1 MAINKEFY
9 NAGRSGGFFDKL
21 ILKKRMEMM
30 DIFTESFP
38 ADAIEHALDVG
49 VTADS
54 SALSANFFE
63 KLFPD
68 KSKITA
74 LSDQDALWLEEE
86 FEGVQFVRA
95 SALQMPFEDNSFDV
109 VFSAATLEHVGSRD
123 SQKKMLEECYRVCK
137 KGMFITTPNKWYP
150 VDFHTLLPFVH
161 WLPRTISTRIL
172 NALGL
177 SYFSKE
183 ENLNLLSQK
192 NLTEFMDQLN
202 IDKFQV
208 RSIKLLAMKSN
219 LLLVVTKS

>member
-1 MAINKEFY
+1 
-9 NAGRSGGFFDKL
+9 
-21 ILKKRMEMM
+21 MM
-30 DIFTESFP
+30 DVFTESFSN
-38 ADAIEHALDVG
+38 DIIENALDVG

-54 SALSANFFE
+54 STLSANFFE

-74 LSDQDALWLEEE
+74 LSDQDASWLERE
-86 FEGVQFVRA
+86 FEGLKFVRS
-95 SALQMPFEDNSFDV
+95 SALQMPFEDNAFDV

-161 WLPRTISTRIL
+161 WLPRLISTRIL
-172 NALGL
+172 CALGL
-177 SYFSKE
+177 SYFAKE
-183 ENLNLLSQK
+183 ENLNLLSKK
-192 NLTEFMDQLN
+192 NLTEFMEQLN
-202 IDKFQV
+202 IDEFDV

-219 LLLVVTKS
+219 LLLVVTKSQVDRSSGAANKV